1 MKSPMLKLLGLV
13 VVLVGGGEAI
23 ARYALG
29 VVPAP
34 LAPDAELVESIAKFA
49 EFDPVL
55 GVRYRP
61 NVDVLVDA
69 PSGDFS
75 ILFKTNEIGLRDR
88 PMGTHL
94 RQELKF
100 LFLGDEYVEG
110 WGTDIDET
118 PVVIAQRLV
127 NEKTELQPP
136 VRFVIGG
143 KSGYGA
149 AQNLLIGRQLI
160 DAMPIRGIVFV
171 YTALMPHADRR
182 FLDQATLS
190 DGLATGVDPAVA
202 PAAVSLPHA
211 GDRPRAADNPFRA
224 LAPKSALARWLAER
238 WAAYAMMR
246 AHPPGDAARDRL
258 AGLRASGAALD
269 ATLEPSLRHVKAIA
283 GVAREHD
290 IPFMLVH
297 LPLAPQIAADEWTA
311 GRALFGVPAEAPST
325 VDSAPLAAFCKAE
338 NLRCL
343 SLHAFLQDAA
353 AAPDSLPLHH
363 RSEFGLTVDGSRLLG
378 TWLANTVF
386 DWMGELKLR

>member
-1 MKSPMLKLLGLV
+1 MTSPIFKLLGLAG
-13 VVLVGGGEAI
+13 VLILGGEGV
-23 ARYALG
+23 ARYALR
-29 VVPAP
+29 VVPEP
-34 LAPDAELVESIAKFA
+34 LASDAGLSAAIGKIA

-118 PVVIAQRLV
+118 PVVSAQRLV
-127 NEKTELQPP
+127 NEKTALKPP

-182 FLDQATLS
+182 FLDQATLA
-190 DGLATGVDPAVA
+190 DGLATGVDPATPPTA
-202 PAAVSLPHA
+202 MRLPHE
-211 GDRPRAADNPFRA
+211 GDRPREADNPFRS
-224 LAPKSALARWLAER
+224 LAPKSALARGLADR
-238 WAAYAMMR
+238 WATYTMTR

-258 AGLRASGAALD
+258 AGLRADGAALD

-283 GVAREHD
+283 DLARERD

-297 LPLAPQIAADEWTA
+297 LPLAPQIADDEWAA
-311 GRALFGVPAEAPST
+311 GRALFGVPAEPPST
-325 VDSAPLAAFCKAE
+325 DDVAPLAAFCKAE
-338 NLRCL
+338 NLRCH
-343 SLHAFLQDAA
+343 SLHAFLQQAA

-363 RSEFGLTVDGSRLLG
+363 RSELGLTVDGSRVLG
-378 TWLANTVF
+378 TWLGDTVF
-386 DWMGELKLR
+386 EWLGELKLR